1 MGDDRIY
8 AILDEHSRSLA
19 RIEERVEA
27 LPCREH
33 HALLRGN
40 GRAGLDGRVTVLEER
55 DARRERAEWQ
65 TRAAALAAVAGTVGS
80 IVLLLTR

>member
-1 MGDDRIY
+1 MSDERIC

-80 IVLLLTR
+80 LVLLLTR

>member
-1 MGDDRIY
+1 MGDERIY
-8 AILDEHSRSLA
+8 AILDEHSRALA
-19 RIEERVEA
+19 RIEERVAA
-27 LPCREH
+27 LPCGD
-33 HALLRGN
+33 HARAISGN
-40 GRAGLDGRVTVLEER
+40 GRPGLLDRVTALEER